1 MVASETMNS
10 ELATAERLVALLE
23 QEGFG
28 LKAAAWVIE
37 DEGRGRL
44 YLVPRENR
52 DKLDQTIRVAYVIS
66 EHKDEL
72 PGRHDLLY
80 SVVDSNHPIVR
91 AVLAAGPKAGKV
103 RGVYSNGTYIDEAY
117 VFPTAA

>member
-1 MVASETMNS
+1 MNS
-10 ELATAERLVALLE
+10 ELVTAERLVALLN

-28 LKAAAWVIE
+28 LQAAVWAVEE
-37 DEGRGRL
+37 DGRGRL
-44 YLVPRENR
+44 YLVPRKYSD
-52 DKLDQTIRVAYVIS
+52 DKLEQSIRVAYVIT

-80 SVVDSNHPIVR
+80 SIVDANHPVIR
-91 AVLAAGPKAGKV
+91 AVLAASPKAGKV
-103 RGVYSNGTYIDEAY
+103 RGAYSNGTYIDEAY